1 MKGSTN
7 YGQNSKMKII
17 ILVNNKF
24 VAKALKRYL
33 YFVFNFSMQ
42 DSFVL
47 TFSNTRGLSR
57 KILQSKLWLIDGW
70 NSPYNWD
77 PEGFRTAY
85 KLAGTIKCL
94 LLFYNV
100 PEGFPEEGKFWCN
113 PLKCNLQEKIKE
125 VLENPPPE
133 KADFKKLIKMW
144 PELAKEP
151 KHHHH

>member
-1 MKGSTN
+1 MSINILTT
-7 YGQNSKMKII
+7 SKHIGNALLRYLIFVADFKESRCNI
-17 ILVNNKF
+17 ILFEDSNI
-24 VAKALKRYL
+24 LSQEL
-33 YFVFNFSMQ
+33 FNADF
-42 DSFVL
+42 
-47 TFSNTRGLSR
+47 
-57 KILQSKLWLIDGW
+57 WLIDAW
-70 NSPYNWD
+70 NFIKND

-100 PEGFPEEGKFWCN
+100 PEGFPGEGKFWCN

-133 KADFKKLIKMW
+133 KADFEKLIKVW

-151 KHHHH
+151 KHHHR

>member
-1 MKGSTN
+1 MTANLLSI
-7 YGQNSKMKII
+7 SKDISASLTRYLVFIVGLNQHDCNI
-17 ILVNNKF
+17 ILFGDSNSLSNEIL
-24 VAKALKRYL
+24 KAD
-33 YFVFNFSMQ
+33 F
-42 DSFVL
+42 
-47 TFSNTRGLSR
+47 
-57 KILQSKLWLIDGW
+57 WLIDAW
-70 NSPYNWD
+70 NFTKND

-100 PEGFPEEGKFWCN
+100 PEGFPGEGKFWCN

-133 KADFKKLIKMW
+133 KADFEKLIKVW

-151 KHHHH
+151 KHHHR